1 MSLELANVLA
11 SMFTALVI
19 AATAIAALGQLRH
32 MRMGN
37 QISALLALQSEFD
50 TQEFR
55 DAEVLVRQDLAR
67 MIEDESFCIFLVM
80 YSRNKESVALRNDY
94 VQLRQAATLIANTY
108 ENLGALVKN
117 GIIDRRLFLDIYSWI
132 VAGSWSQLEGF
143 VAVGRA
149 SSGTDSIFEN
159 FEYIAA
165 ISREWLDTNP
175 VTYPPNQARLN
186 ARLPKAAEKLF
197 ERAKADSL

>member
-37 QISALLALQSEFD
+37 QITALLALQSEFD

-67 MIEDESFCIFLVM
+67 MIEDESFCIFLVT
-80 YSRNKESVALRNDY
+80 YSRNRESVALRKDY
-94 VQLRQAATLIANTY
+94 VQLRQAANLIANTY

-143 VAVGRA
+143 TAIGRA
-149 SSGTDSIFEN
+149 ASGTDSIFEN

-165 ISREWLDTNP
+165 ISRDWLDTNP
-175 VTYPPNQARLN
+175 ITYPANQARLN
-186 ARLPKAAEKLF
+186 ARLPKAAENLF
-197 ERAKADSL
+197 K

>member
-11 SMFTALVI
+11 SVFTALVI

-37 QISALLALQSEFD
+37 QITALLALQSEFD

-67 MIEDESFCIFLVM
+67 MIEDESFCVFLVT
-80 YSRNKESVALRNDY
+80 YSRQRESVVLRNDF
-94 VQLRQAATLIANTY
+94 VTLRQSATLIANTY

-143 VAVGRA
+143 VAIGRTT
-149 SSGTDSIFEN
+149 SGTDSIFEN

-165 ISREWLDTNP
+165 ISREWLKS
-175 VTYPPNQARLN
+175 NQ
-186 ARLPKAAEKLF
+186 
-197 ERAKADSL
+197 

>member
-37 QISALLALQSEFD
+37 QITALLALQSEFD

-67 MIEDESFCIFLVM
+67 MVEDESFCTFLVT
-80 YSRNKESVALRNDY
+80 YSRNREAVAIQKDY
-94 VQLRQAATLIANTY
+94 LQLRQAANLVANTY

-132 VAGSWSQLEGF
+132 VAGSWGQLEGF
-143 VAVGRA
+143 TAIGRA
-149 SSGTDSIFEN
+149 ASGTDSIFEN

-165 ISREWLDTNP
+165 ISREWLETNP
-175 VTYPPNQARLN
+175 ITYPANQARLN

-197 ERAKADSL
+197 E